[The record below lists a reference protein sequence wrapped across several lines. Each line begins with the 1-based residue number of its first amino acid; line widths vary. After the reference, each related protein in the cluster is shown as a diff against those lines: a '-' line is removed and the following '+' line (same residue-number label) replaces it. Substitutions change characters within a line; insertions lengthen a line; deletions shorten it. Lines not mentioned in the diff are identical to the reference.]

1 MKKTIT
7 IILLACLSITMAFAA
22 GNLKVGLQAGY
33 TGNTIKFKAVLG
45 TECDWKTTLNG
56 FYVAA
61 TAEYPFADELSVK
74 AEIGAEFLRGKD
86 FINDTEFEPIS
97 DDEQPGVHFTAFI
110 APKYCFE
117 LADKFC
123 LDVAAG
129 VNMIMGRQTGDSE
142 KTFNFALGVG
152 AEATCFYEVISNL
165 EVGIGGKFA
174 WHFLNT
180 SEYYKE
186 IKKEGT
192 GVTNIAFQVNAAA
205 KYKF

>member
-33 TGNTIKFKAVLG
+33 TGNTIKFKAELSHG
-45 TECDWKTTLNG
+45 DIDWKLKLNG

-61 TAEYPFADELSVK
+61 TAEYEFADEIAVK
-74 AEIGAEFLRGKD
+74 AELGAEFLKEYLCLDEGHD
-86 FINDTEFEPIS
+86 HEFGE
-97 DDEQPGVHFTAFI
+97 PGVQFTAFI

-129 VNMIMGRQTGDSE
+129 ANMIIGRTEYDAE

-186 IKKEGT
+186 MKKEDSGI
-192 GVTNIAFQVNAAA
+192 TNIAFQVNAAA